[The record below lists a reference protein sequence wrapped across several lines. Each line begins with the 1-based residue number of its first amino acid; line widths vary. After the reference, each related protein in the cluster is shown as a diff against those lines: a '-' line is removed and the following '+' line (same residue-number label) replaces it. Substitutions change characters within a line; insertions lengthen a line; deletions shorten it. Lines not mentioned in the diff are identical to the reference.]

1 VSLSI
6 DVVIPTYNGWEL
18 TESCLRHLARQ
29 TLPHTVV
36 VADNA
41 STDGTPEQ
49 LRTAFPDAKLVEIGD
64 NLGFAVATNRGAA
77 AGSADVIVLLNNDVN
92 ARPDFLARLIEPLA
106 SDSSVGSVS
115 ALMTMPGDELIDSVG
130 LAVDRTLAGFPR
142 HHGRPVSEAAN
153 PRPVLVGPSGGAGA
167 YQRTA
172 WEQAGGLDEHV
183 FAYLE
188 DLDLAL
194 RLRTAGWQAA
204 AAPAAIGTH
213 QGSATIGKRSAWQRR
228 QAAFSR
234 AYFLRSYGVLA
245 GRTAPRTLATEAA
258 VVLGDLVLNR
268 DLAALRGRIAGWNAA
283 RGHSRRFY
291 PPPEAIDPSISLLRS
306 LRLRAEDFK
315 ISHKRTRR

>member
-1 VSLSI
+1 M
-6 DVVIPTYNGWEL
+6 
-18 TESCLRHLARQ
+18 
-29 TLPHTVV
+29 
-36 VADNA
+36 
-41 STDGTPEQ
+41 
-49 LRTAFPDAKLVEIGD
+49 
-64 NLGFAVATNRGAA
+64 
-77 AGSADVIVLLNNDVN
+77 IVLLNNDVD

-167 YQRTA
+167 YRRTA
-172 WEQAGGLDEHV
+172 WEQAGGLDENV

-213 QGSATIGKRSAWQRR
+213 RGRR
-228 QAAFSR
+228 Q
-234 AYFLRSYGVLA
+234 
-245 GRTAPRTLATEAA
+245 
-258 VVLGDLVLNR
+258 
-268 DLAALRGRIAGWNAA
+268 
-283 RGHSRRFY
+283 
-291 PPPEAIDPSISLLRS
+291 
-306 LRLRAEDFK
+306 
-315 ISHKRTRR
+315 